1 MVWISTVHRVQ
12 YGVIWCDMVWYGMV
26 QYSTRKTVWHGMV
39 YSMVLVIIGT
49 VQYIETGY
57 GMVWYT
63 VFTSV

>member
-1 MVWISTVHRVQ
+1 
-12 YGVIWCDMVWYGMV
+12 MVWYDMV
-26 QYSTRKTVWHGMV
+26 QYSTWETVWHGMV